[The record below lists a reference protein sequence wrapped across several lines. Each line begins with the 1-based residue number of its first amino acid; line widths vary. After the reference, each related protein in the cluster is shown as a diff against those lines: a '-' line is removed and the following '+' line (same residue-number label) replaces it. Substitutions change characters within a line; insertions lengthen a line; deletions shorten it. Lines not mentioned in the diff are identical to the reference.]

1 MGFLLTP
8 AQQQLVDIT
17 LWSLREHPEDWNLGP
32 HRATHEKLGISIWIS
47 NGHYGLEVMGPGV
60 RTPEGLAAFTG
71 WLQPWRRR
79 VLREARALS
88 TRWSDKAARQLAET
102 TRRIYPD
109 ARDGASA

>member
-17 LWSLREHPEDWNLGP
+17 LRALREHPEDWTLGK

-47 NGHYGLEVMGPGV
+47 NGHYGLEVEGPGV
-60 RTPEGLAAFTG
+60 RTPGGLATLTG

-88 TRWSDKAARQLAET
+88 TRGFDKAARRLTENA
-102 TRRIYPD
+102 RRIYPD